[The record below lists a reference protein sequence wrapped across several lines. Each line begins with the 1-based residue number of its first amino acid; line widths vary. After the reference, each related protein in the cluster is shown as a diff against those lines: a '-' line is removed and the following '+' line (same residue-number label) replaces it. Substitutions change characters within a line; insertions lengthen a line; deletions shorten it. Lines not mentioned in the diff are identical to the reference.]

1 MEKQYEEITT
11 GMRLSWLM
19 LALGGSCL
27 AVGAEPSPTEA
38 LRTVFPSQTEIAL
51 ALSGAPPHLRD
62 GATVYVFGTRGF
74 EKIRTGSNGI
84 TCLLNRDAFFY
95 DARQF
100 KPTCWDEVGAST
112 YVPVMLKVGEL
123 LAARQPPDAIRAEI
137 DSGFAAG
144 RFRAP
149 TTGGVA
155 YMLAGDLEL
164 DLKTGA
170 VQRQAYPGHYMFYA
184 VGATTAQL
192 GTTRA
197 AREKDPTLPSV
208 FVGGAGGAHGL
219 TYIIVA
225 PSSHGEAHRQ

>member
-1 MEKQYEEITT
+1 
-11 GMRLSWLM
+11 MRLVLVL
-19 LALGGSCL
+19 LALGASRLLFAG
-27 AVGAEPSPTEA
+27 EPSPTDV
-38 LRTVFPSQTEIAL
+38 LRTVFPRDTEINL
-51 ALSGAPPHLRD
+51 ALSGAPTHLRD
-62 GATVYVFGTRGF
+62 GATVYAYGAKGF
-74 EKIRTGSNGI
+74 EKVRTGSNGM

-95 DARQF
+95 GASQF
-100 KPTCWDEVGAST
+100 KPTCWDEPGSTT

-123 LAARQPPDAIRAEI
+123 LAANQSPEAIRAAI
-137 DSGFAAG
+137 DAGFAQ
-144 RFRAP
+144 RQFRAP

-170 VQRQAYPGHYMFYA
+170 VLRQAYPGHYMFYA
-184 VGATTAQL
+184 IGATNTQL

-208 FVGGAGGAHGL
+208 FAGGAGGAQGL

-225 PSSHGEAHRQ
+225 PSRPGGEAHQH